1 MQAFG
6 QPPVTNGGARVTNC
20 RFTRIVANGRR
31 LYSHFHCNAVPRIAR
46 HGLHV
51 SGETAPASHYSVFVF
66 PSRVR
71 PFLLLV
77 PMSLK
82 SPSSV
87 VVVTGAGSGVGRA
100 TVLHFAREGW
110 QVALVGRRAEALA
123 ETVGLAPAA
132 SRKNLAALPCDVGQP
147 AAVESMSRDIMGRF
161 GRVDVLVNAAG
172 TNIPKRSLGELSRAD
187 YTAVMDANINGVL
200 YTVQA
205 FLPTMRRQGAGTVVN
220 VGSEAGKQASAK
232 AGAAYVV
239 SKFGLTGLTQ
249 TINAEERPNGIRACC
264 IFPGDIDTPLLSRR
278 PTPPPAEARARM
290 MQPEDIAA
298 CVWFVATLPARATV
312 EELLVRPSRPWTG

>member
-1 MQAFG
+1 
-6 QPPVTNGGARVTNC
+6 
-20 RFTRIVANGRR
+20 
-31 LYSHFHCNAVPRIAR
+31 
-46 HGLHV
+46 
-51 SGETAPASHYSVFVF
+51 
-66 PSRVR
+66 
-71 PFLLLV
+71 
-77 PMSLK
+77 MSLK
-82 SPSSV
+82 SPSPV

-110 QVALVGRRAEALA
+110 QIALIGRRAEALA
-123 ETVGLAPAA
+123 ETVGLAPPA
-132 SRKNLAALPCDVGQP
+132 SRKNLAALPCDIGQP
-147 AAVESMSRDIMGRF
+147 ASVETMARDIIGRF

-187 YTAVMDANINGVL
+187 YAAVMDANINGVL

-205 FLPTMRRQGAGTVVN
+205 FLPAMRRQGAGTVVN

-232 AGAAYVV
+232 SGAAYVV

-264 IFPGDIDTPLLSRR
+264 VFPGDIDTPLLNRR
-278 PTPPPAEARARM
+278 PAPPPAEARARM

-298 CVWFVATLPARATV
+298 CVWFVANLPARATV
-312 EELLVRPSRPWTG
+312 EELLIRPSRPWTG